1 MQYGPKIVTNGL
13 VLALDAAEANSYGPI
28 KAEVLVVAGGG
39 AGGGYHGGGGGAGGV
54 LYTSNY
60 TIARNTTYTV
70 TVGQGGAGANS
81 TSNTGDPGGNSIFS
95 GASTVLTAVGGG
107 AGKSQG
113 NATQAR
119 NNGGSGGGGCDGNSS
134 SITGGSGTAGQG
146 FNGGDVS
153 AESGP
158 ALAVYYG
165 TAGGGGAGG
174 VGGTGGIANGGF
186 GGPGLPFYIS
196 GTTQYYGGGG
206 GGTNLT
212 NVLTYGI
219 GGIGG
224 GGTGG
229 VSPSPH
235 NSPLRYSTSGSAN
248 TGGGGGGYLYSGHGG
263 GSGGSGIVIIRYKG
277 PQKATGGTITTVDNE
292 TVHTFTS
299 SGSFV
304 AGTNFADLSGNNI
317 TCTLTGSPVFNSAN
331 NGSIVFN
338 GSTQIST
345 FTPTPTILQGNPNFT
360 VIGFYKRTGNFSSKG
375 FWGIGGS
382 NAGGTGQGICN
393 WNYGNTNEIAI
404 DSWGESTFTTGQT
417 YPLNTWI
424 GVAWRKIAGPTT
436 RANCIISLFDGTNI
450 THYTSTALTVLRAES
465 ATNLNIN
472 SIGGITLGSISV
484 DTGYC
489 SPVNIA
495 NHCIYNRLLSDAEIL
510 LNFQAT
516 KARFGL

>member
-1 MQYGPKIVTNGL
+1 MSTVTGGPKIVKSGL
-13 VLALDAAEANSYGPI
+13 ILDLDASSANSYGPI

-39 AGGGYHGGGGGAGGV
+39 AGGGYHGGGGGGGGV

-60 TIARNTTYTV
+60 TIVRNTTYTV

-81 TSNTGDPGGNSIFS
+81 TSNTGDPGENSIFS

-134 SITGGSGTAGQG
+134 SITGGSGTAAQG

-174 VGGTGGIANGGF
+174 VGGTGGIVNGGF
-186 GGPGLPFYIS
+186 GGPGLPFSIS
-196 GTTQYYGGGG
+196 GTSQYYGGGG

-212 NVLTYGI
+212 NILTYGL

-248 TGGGGGGYLYSGHGG
+248 TGGGGGGYLFNAQGG

-277 PQKATGGTITTVDNE
+277 PQKATGGTITTVGTE

-299 SGSFV
+299 SGTFV
-304 AGTNFADLSGNNI
+304 TGTFFVDLSGNRNNGTI
-317 TCTLTGSPVFNSAN
+317 NGATFNSAN
-331 NGSIVFN
+331 GGSIVFN
-338 GSTQIST
+338 GSSQYVSVSSLI
-345 FTPTPTILQGNPNFT
+345 
-360 VIGFYKRTGNFSSKG
+360 TGNQSF
-375 FWGIGGS
+375 
-382 NAGGTGQGICN
+382 
-393 WNYGNTNEIAI
+393 
-404 DSWGESTFTTGQT
+404 SWGAWIYPTATGTPVFFGNNSTGLGMVS
-417 YPLNTWI
+417 YWDSANNKVRVGTWGLDRLTSGTAI
-424 GVAWRKIAGPTT
+424 LPSNWGYTFWTW
-436 RANCIISLFDGTNI
+436 DGTTLTSYTNGIADGTATGFSFNI
-450 THYTSTALTVLRAES
+450 SNLYTT
-465 ATNLNIN
+465 
-472 SIGGITLGSISV
+472 IGNAVNAQYFAGRIAQTLV
-484 DTGYC
+484 
-489 SPVNIA
+489 
-495 NHCIYNRLLSDAEIL
+495 YNRVLSAAEIMQ
-510 LNFQAT
+510 NYQAVKT
-516 KARFGL
+516 RFGL